1 MGLNEQEREV
11 LAWLEQQHE
20 AMIEL
25 LGLVVNTDSNS
36 YDKPGVDAVSG
47 HFQKHLE
54 QRGLSTRP
62 IATDPIDG
70 ARFGDCLK
78 ASLPAGEGG
87 ANGHVL
93 LLGHCDTVFPTG
105 EAGRRPFRVEGSRA
119 YGPGVAD
126 MKAGL
131 VMNTFV
137 LEALARFGGARHPLT
152 VLYTSDE
159 EIASGASRP
168 VIEAEAKGARA
179 VFNAEPGRPSGNLV
193 SGRKGAMFLTI
204 EATGIAAHS
213 GVAPE
218 KGKSAIEELCRK
230 VLDLHALS
238 DLSTG
243 TTVNVGLIQGGQS
256 INTVAP
262 HARARVDVRFRTIAA
277 MEDAEAAIR
286 QIVGRIYVEG
296 TTTSLTEKA
305 MFLPLEETPA
315 GDTLF
320 EHYRACA
327 ADLGLSPGREYTG
340 GSADSG
346 FTAAAGAPTLCGTGP
361 VGEKAHSPD
370 EVCHLDTLVPKAQA
384 LALSILRL
392 DR

>member
-1 MGLNEQEREV
+1 MGLNAQEREV
-11 LAWLEQQHE
+11 LAWLEQQRE

-36 YDKPGVDAVSG
+36 YDKPGVDAVLG
-47 HFQKHLE
+47 HFRKHLE
-54 QRGLSTRP
+54 ERGLSPQLIDTAP
-62 IATDPIDG
+62 VDG
-70 ARFGDCLK
+70 ARFGDCLE
-78 ASLPAGEGG
+78 ARLPAGDGG
-87 ANGHVL
+87 ANGHIL

-105 EAGRRPFRVEGSRA
+105 EAARRPFRVEGERA

-168 VIEAEAKGARA
+168 VIEAEASGARA

-204 EATGIAAHS
+204 EATGVAAHS

-230 VLDLHALS
+230 VLDLHALT
-238 DLSTG
+238 DLETG

-262 HARARVDVRFRTIAA
+262 HARARVDVRFKTMAA
-277 MEDAEAAIR
+277 MEAAEAAIR
-286 QIVGRIYVEG
+286 EIVGRTYVQG

-315 GDTLF
+315 GDALF

-327 ADLGLSPGREYTG
+327 RDLGREPGREYTG

-361 VGEKAHSPD
+361 VGEKAHSPH
-370 EVCHLDTLVPKAQA
+370 EVCHLDTMVPRAQA
-384 LALSILRL
+384 LALAILRL

>member
-1 MGLNEQEREV
+1 MALEAREREV
-11 LAWLEQQHE
+11 LAWLEAQYP

-25 LGLVVNTDSNS
+25 LGAVVNTDSNS
-36 YDKPGVDAVSG
+36 YDKPGVDAVIAR
-47 HFQKHLE
+47 FRRHLDE
-54 QRGLSTRP
+54 RGLAAQP
-62 IATDPIDG
+62 IETAPVSG

-78 ASLPAGEGG
+78 ATLPASDGDAGDR
-87 ANGHVL
+87 VL
-93 LLGHCDTVFPTG
+93 LLGHCDTVFPKG
-105 EAGRRPFRVEGSRA
+105 EVARRPFRVEGNRA

-137 LEALARFGGARHPLT
+137 LEALARSGGARHPLAA
-152 VLYTSDE
+152 LYTSDE

-168 VIEAEAKGARA
+168 VIEAAAKGTRA

-204 EATGIAAHS
+204 ETTGVAAHS

-218 KGKSAIEELCRK
+218 KGRSAIEELCRK
-230 VLDLHALS
+230 VLELHALT
-238 DLSTG
+238 DLGTG
-243 TTVNVGLIQGGQS
+243 TTFNVGLIQGGQS

-262 HARARVDVRFRTIAA
+262 HARARVDVRFKTMTA
-277 MEDAEAAIR
+277 MEEAEAAIR
-286 QIVGRIYVEG
+286 EVVGRTYIDG
-296 TTTSLTEKA
+296 TTTRLAEKA
-305 MFLPLEETPA
+305 MFLPLEETAA
-315 GDTLF
+315 GDALF

-327 ADLGLSPGREYTG
+327 VELGLEPGREYTG

-370 EVCHLDTLVPKAQA
+370 EVCHVDTLVPKAQA
-384 LALSILRL
+384 LALAILRL

>member
-1 MGLNEQEREV
+1 
-11 LAWLEQQHE
+11 
-20 AMIEL
+20 
-25 LGLVVNTDSNS
+25 
-36 YDKPGVDAVSG
+36 
-47 HFQKHLE
+47 
-54 QRGLSTRP
+54 
-62 IATDPIDG
+62 
-70 ARFGDCLK
+70 
-78 ASLPAGEGG
+78 
-87 ANGHVL
+87 
-93 LLGHCDTVFPTG
+93 
-105 EAGRRPFRVEGSRA
+105 
-119 YGPGVAD
+119 
-126 MKAGL
+126 
-131 VMNTFV
+131 MNTFV
-137 LEALARFGGARHPLT
+137 LEALARFGGARHPVT

-168 VIEAEAKGARA
+168 VIEAEARGARA

-204 EATGIAAHS
+204 ETTGIAAHS

-218 KGKSAIEELCRK
+218 KGRSAIEELCRK
-230 VLDLHALS
+230 VLDLHALT
-238 DLSTG
+238 DPATG

-262 HARARVDVRFRTIAA
+262 HARARIDVRFKTIAA

-286 QIVGRIYVEG
+286 EIVGRTYVEG

-315 GDTLF
+315 GDALF

-327 ADLGLSPGREYTG
+327 RDLGTEPGREYTG

-361 VGEKAHSPD
+361 IGEKAHSPD
-370 EVCHLDTLVPKAQA
+370 EVCHLDTMVPKAQA
-384 LALSILRL
+384 LALAILRL